1 MALKWYPSCSHAY
14 ILAQGR
20 PWLFGGPVQNKKWR
34 PLFTI
39 KIQDTSSIHHKNCY
53 INHLPRKS
61 SSSPFGTPRS
71 NSSTSMRA
79 SGRRKTGSVVFPH
92 GPRQLIIASPRRNC
106 RNEETMVNMING
118 LISILGPCLFPR
130 TFLSP
135 YHIKRNLTILKY
147 QIKSVYKFFLTAE
160 C

>member
-1 MALKWYPSCSHAY
+1 MISFLLSRLYSCSGPAL
-14 ILAQGR
+14 I
-20 PWLFGGPVQNKKWR
+20 FGGPVQNKKWR

-61 SSSPFGTPRS
+61 SSSPFGIPRS
-71 NSSTSMRA
+71 NSSASMRA

-130 TFLSP
+130 TFFKSLSHQKES
-135 YHIKRNLTILKY
+135 YYFEVSNKICL
-147 QIKSVYKFFLTAE
+147 
-160 C
+160 

>member
-1 MALKWYPSCSHAY
+1 MALKWYPSCSHTY

-61 SSSPFGTPRS
+61 SSSPFGIPRS
-71 NSSTSMRA
+71 NSGASMRA

-118 LISILGPCLFPR
+118 WYCSITVANYELIRFIRFVSRKSTQLSKNIYKQILFN
-130 TFLSP
+130 T
-135 YHIKRNLTILKY
+135 IK
-147 QIKSVYKFFLTAE
+147 
-160 C
+160 